1 MAERVVGATPAVTVH
16 SLRLGNN
23 GPEIGAPASCGGHGC
38 RAAGGLHGWDTRM
51 ASRIREGSPTD
62 SQRENEDLD
71 PATSRNRESC
81 QQLRS
86 SLETAAPA
94 DTLISTR
101 ETASRGPA
109 NLCLEAMR

>member
-1 MAERVVGATPAVTVH
+1 MVERAVGATPAVTVP

-23 GPEIGAPASCGGHGC
+23 GPEIGALPAVGATVAVLLEGRTSGTRGWTPELERGLPR
-38 RAAGGLHGWDTRM
+38 RASEKMR
-51 ASRIREGSPTD
+51 
-62 SQRENEDLD
+62 
-71 PATSRNRESC
+71 TSILLPQGTETC

-94 DTLISTR
+94 DTLISTQ

-109 NLCLEAMR
+109 NLCPEAMR